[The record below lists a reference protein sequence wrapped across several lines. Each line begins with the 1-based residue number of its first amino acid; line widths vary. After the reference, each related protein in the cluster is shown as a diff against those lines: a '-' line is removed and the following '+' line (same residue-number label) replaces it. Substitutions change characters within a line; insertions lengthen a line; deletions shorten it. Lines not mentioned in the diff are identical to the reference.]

1 MANLSLRSALDVY
14 QFAALLAVGEG
25 DLATPTKLRIRTD
38 ADDYV
43 DFIGTGLTYDSS
55 GIPTGG
61 TVKSVTSVVDGAVQF
76 TLNQFSVPVT
86 SIIAAIQ
93 TMDPDAVLGLFLGAN
108 DRITGK
114 DGDDVLYGFGGT
126 DSITGGLGQDSLF
139 GGEGNDKLYTS
150 DDNFD
155 YATGGIGNDTYY
167 IDSNDTVVELDGEG
181 TDTIYVST
189 YYHLSDVQNS
199 IENLYALGGDA
210 NLAGNG
216 LRNNIKGNSGDDT
229 LSGLGDRDTIF
240 GGSGADTI
248 LGGDE
253 YDRLF
258 GDGGADTILGDDGTD
273 RIDGGTGNDQ
283 LYGGGDDDDKDT
295 FIFQVGTTSFGRD
308 TINDFEDGT
317 DRIEIRGFANY
328 AAAVAGGMTIS
339 EDAGGNALIKFAN
352 PIATITLAGID
363 QAQVTT
369 ADFVFVV

>member
-1 MANLSLRSALDVY
+1 MANLSLRSALDLY
-14 QFAALLAVGEG
+14 QFAESPAAGEV
-25 DLATPTKLRIRTD
+25 DLATTTKLRFRID
-38 ADDYV
+38 ADDYI
-43 DFIGTGLTYDSS
+43 DFIGTGLTYDGA

-61 TVKSVTSVVDGAVQF
+61 TIKSVTSVVGGSVQF
-76 TLNQFSVPVT
+76 ILNQFAVPVT
-86 SIIAAIQ
+86 SIAAAIQ
-93 TMDPDAVLGLFLGAN
+93 SADPGALLGLFFGGN
-108 DRITGK
+108 DRMTGK
-114 DGDDVLYGFGGT
+114 DGNDVLYGFGGT

-139 GGEGNDKLYTS
+139 GGEGNDKLYAS
-150 DDNFD
+150 DGVADL
-155 YATGGIGNDTYY
+155 AVGGAGNDTYY
-167 IDSNDTVVELDGEG
+167 IDSLDTVVELDGEG

-189 YYHLSDVQNS
+189 YYHLSDAQNS
-199 IENLYALGGDA
+199 IENLYALGGSAD
-210 NLAGNG
+210 LAGNS
-216 LRNNIKGNSGDDT
+216 LRNTIKGNSGNDT

-240 GGSGADTI
+240 GGSGSDTI
-248 LGGDE
+248 YGGDE

-258 GDGGADTILGDDGTD
+258 GDGGADTIHGDDGTD

-283 LYGGGDDDDKDT
+283 LYGGGDDNDKDT

-308 TINDFEDGT
+308 TIHDFEDGT